1 MDEVRNLKDR
11 WEVFVSDNNLDGR
24 IVCRYLHELET
35 VVYIATGEELIEE

>member
-24 IVCRYLHELET
+24 IVCRYLHEAELFL
-35 VVYIATGEELIEE
+35 VLHNIELIKD